1 MGKLARRFYLS
12 MQIDEMLPIEAYE
25 IFIKAD
31 FATASWRFYEG
42 KHQIVIGADIFNN
55 LVIDASEKDKALYL
69 RSFLY
74 HELAHSIW
82 TEKNIA
88 NVNEELHMRD
98 YSFKLFNLFEDA
110 RIEEKMRHHTKKW
123 FNWNMYED
131 KAEATN
137 PIEIFFSIIQSENR
151 NKVLKTPLFESVY
164 NFYLEVLACETYMD
178 IINIMY
184 AWYKRFP
191 QTPGYINDIKD
202 KGYLFADESDLA
214 INEEKFNELIEGLPN
229 MLSIDDAVQ
238 SKRENKR
245 QPLFVSTRYKETLL
259 SKEPLQVPFDTKLRD
274 KLLAKMKTLFLEPKR
289 ASSTIIASKKLH
301 IKNIVS
307 GSEKIFKRKDRN
319 SNTKKNI
326 TIILD
331 LSSSMNTT
339 MQSMRLII
347 DVLDK
352 MAQKR
357 VINATM
363 LLSGV
368 DFYRPIY
375 DKLKMPLANGVI
387 ERIVPRYRAEG
398 LNNTMSKNLDLLIS
412 SDYVWILTDGFIS
425 EGQLNKEFYHQYKI
439 KTHAF
444 YIGDVSYKHKMQLS
458 FDHVVCEANVV
469 DLTNKIFHLIR

>member
-1 MGKLARRFYLS
+1 MDKLNMGKLARRFYLS

-55 LVIDASEKDKALYL
+55 VVIDASEKDKALYL

-131 KAEATN
+131 KAEAIN

-164 NFYLEVLACETYMD
+164 NFYLEVLACDTYMD
-178 IINIMY
+178 IINIMH

-202 KGYLFADESDLA
+202 KGYLFADESDL
-214 INEEKFNELIEGLPN
+214 
-229 MLSIDDAVQ
+229 V
-238 SKRENKR
+238 
-245 QPLFVSTRYKETLL
+245 
-259 SKEPLQVPFDTKLRD
+259 
-274 KLLAKMKTLFLEPKR
+274 
-289 ASSTIIASKKLH
+289 
-301 IKNIVS
+301 
-307 GSEKIFKRKDRN
+307 
-319 SNTKKNI
+319 
-326 TIILD
+326 
-331 LSSSMNTT
+331 
-339 MQSMRLII
+339 
-347 DVLDK
+347 
-352 MAQKR
+352 
-357 VINATM
+357 
-363 LLSGV
+363 
-368 DFYRPIY
+368 
-375 DKLKMPLANGVI
+375 
-387 ERIVPRYRAEG
+387 
-398 LNNTMSKNLDLLIS
+398 
-412 SDYVWILTDGFIS
+412 
-425 EGQLNKEFYHQYKI
+425 
-439 KTHAF
+439 
-444 YIGDVSYKHKMQLS
+444 
-458 FDHVVCEANVV
+458 
-469 DLTNKIFHLIR
+469 